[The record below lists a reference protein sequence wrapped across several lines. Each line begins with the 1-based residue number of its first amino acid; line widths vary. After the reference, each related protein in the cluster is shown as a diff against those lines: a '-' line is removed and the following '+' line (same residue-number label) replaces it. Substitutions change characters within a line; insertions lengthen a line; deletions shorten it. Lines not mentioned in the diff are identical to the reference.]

1 MSNTHNLNNNP
12 VELSGNTRM
21 DSGTPTWWLVFVREL
36 NELWMGGKAPVL
48 LLIYSV
54 LLGIMTYVMASNS
67 ELSLIPPQEMVY
79 ETLKAAIAVGL
90 FISMIIGA
98 DAISGE
104 RERSTL
110 ESLLLTP
117 TSRRQIVFGK
127 FLAAIS
133 PWPVALAITIPYL
146 KVLSQGDAVF
156 AQAVPWGALLG
167 TALSP
172 AFTGMGILASFWSN
186 SNKTSLFTGLGI
198 YILFLL
204 PTQLPGSA
212 QTGTM
217 GSLLQQVNPIAATN
231 HFLSK
236 VLVNNRHVGEF
247 WPFLIS
253 PALFAALVYVLLFWY
268 AGPSLRLEGGKAS
281 KFWVSVGRLIG
292 FSVIACFMILLSTT
306 PAMALQQEEQPQEPA
321 AMSIEQMPLQITI
334 DMAYKTVQQ
343 GDHIIYKTVVTN
355 NGAAA
360 SPGLCLAMNI
370 INLDAAGDIVDPE
383 DWSPQRTQYIVSLAP
398 GESATHTWRVNAIL
412 DGDYLVYTVVIPEP
426 NGRDAT
432 SQVLASSGIHLTVTP
447 FTKLNPGGVLPY
459 AIGGPVVLVLG
470 IIFLY
475 RLRRRK
481 IDMGGGT
488 TESE

>member
-1 MSNTHNLNNNP
+1 MNDKQNSNSGR
-12 VELSGNTRM
+12 VEQTRT
-21 DSGTPTWWLVFVREL
+21 GTAPTWWLLFLREL

-67 ELSLIPPQEMVY
+67 ELSLIPPKEMVY
-79 ETLKAAIAVGL
+79 EILKAAIAVGL

-110 ESLLLTP
+110 EGLLLTP
-117 TSRRQIVFGK
+117 TSRRQIVIGK

-133 PWPVALAITIPYL
+133 PWPVTLLVTIPYL
-146 KVLSQGDAVF
+146 KVLSQGDEVF
-156 AQAVPWGALLG
+156 AQAVPWGIALG
-167 TALSP
+167 TVLSP
-172 AFTGMGILASFWSN
+172 AFTGTGMLASFWSN

-217 GSLLQQVNPIAATN
+217 GSLLQQVNPIASVS

-236 VLVNNRHVGEF
+236 VLVNNRHLGEF

-253 PALFAALVYVLLFWY
+253 PVVFAVLVYVLLFGY
-268 AGPSLRLEGGKAS
+268 ASPSLRLEGGKSS
-281 KFWVSVGRLIG
+281 KFWTSMGRLIG
-292 FSVIACFMILLSTT
+292 ISMIAGLMFSLSPTS
-306 PAMALQQEEQPQEPA
+306 AMAQQEEHPQAQA
-321 AMSIEQMPLQITI
+321 AMDVEQLPLQISI

-343 GDHIIYKTVVTN
+343 GDHIIYNTVVTN
-355 NGAAA
+355 NGAAD

-383 DWSPQRTQYIVSLAP
+383 DWSPQRTQYLPTLAA
-398 GESATHTWRVNAIL
+398 GESATSSWRVNAIL
-412 DGDYLVYTVVIPEP
+412 DGDYLVYMVVIPEP
-426 NGRDAT
+426 EGADAT
-432 SQVLASSGIHLTVTP
+432 SQVLASSGIHLIVTP

-459 AIGGPVVLVLG
+459 AIGGPVVLVVG
-470 IIFLY
+470 IILLY

-481 IDMGGGT
+481 IDTGEASA
-488 TESE
+488 ESE